1 MTPKLSLEV
10 EAATPKTGVVVAAPF
25 AVSAAWLAPHEAALI
40 EAEWADLAANALEA
54 NPFYSPA
61 LLIPA
66 LDAFASENVRLALVR
81 DARGR
86 LIALAPFAPA
96 VGYSRLP
103 VRYLATWMHEHCFFA
118 VPLIRKGSEKEAL
131 PALFDLAESEGA
143 FLRLRHLD
151 AAGPIR
157 AAAIDAAAKTG
168 RLASPSARYSRALLF
183 AGYETDA
190 YLREALGG
198 KKRKELRRLRARLE
212 AEGRVSFETLIERGD
227 LSLWM
232 QDFLTLEASGW
243 KGRAGT
249 ALAAKAES
257 RAFLAAALDRA
268 FDAGALDFHRLAVND
283 RPIAMI
289 VNFNGGGECYSFKIA
304 YDEEFARYSPGVM
317 LEIEMMRAL
326 EKREGLFFV
335 DSCAAPDHPMINS
348 LWRERR
354 EIEALNVSGARAG
367 ARTIFRVLT
376 GLERLGERLRRK
388 TKEAAGGDL

>member
-1 MTPKLSLEV
+1 MTSTPSLEV
-10 EAATPKTGVVVAAPF
+10 EAHTPTSGVVVAAPF
-25 AVSAAWLAPHEAALI
+25 AVSAAWLTPREAVAI
-40 EAEWADLAANALEA
+40 ETEWADLAANAIEA

-86 LIALAPFAPA
+86 LVALAPFAPA

-118 VPLIRKGSEKEAL
+118 APLVRTGSEKEAF
-131 PALFDLAESEGA
+131 PALYNLAEGEGA
-143 FLRLRHLD
+143 FLRLRHLA

-157 AAAIDAAAKTG
+157 AAAIDAAEKTG
-168 RLASPSARYSRALLF
+168 RLASPSARYSRAVLS

-190 YLREALGG
+190 CLRETLTG
-198 KKRKELRRLRARLE
+198 KKRKELRRLRARLD
-212 AEGRVSFETLIERGD
+212 AEGRVSFETLAERDD

-232 QDFLTLEASGW
+232 QDFLALESSGW

-249 ALAAKAES
+249 ALAAKPES
-257 RAFLAAALDRA
+257 RAFFAAALARA
-268 FDAGALDFHRLAVND
+268 FDAGALNFHRFAVND

-289 VNFNGGGECYSFKIA
+289 VNFKGGGDCYSFKIA

-326 EKREGLFFV
+326 EKREGLSFV

-354 EIEALNVSGARAG
+354 AIEALNISGKSAG
-367 ARTIFRVLT
+367 ARTVFRVLT
-376 GLERLGERLRRK
+376 GLERIGERLRRK